1 MAVTIDAVSTARDK
15 KTFVRFPWTIYRD
28 DPHWVPPLL
37 IERQDFLNPAKNP
50 FFDHADVQ
58 LFLARDAGGVL
69 VGRVAAIVNH
79 SHVARHGEKA
89 GFFGLFE
96 SVDDQ
101 EVAGAL
107 FDAAAGFLRSRGM
120 QVMRG
125 PENMSINDDVGLLV
139 AGFDRPPFVMMP
151 HNPPYYQRLVEG
163 YGFRKAMDLLAY
175 YGEHRDPKPPE
186 RLERG
191 MAILRK
197 RYAFTIRPP
206 DMKRFA
212 DEVDRIKRIYNE
224 AWEENWNA
232 IPMTDREFA
241 HLAKDLKLVLDPE
254 MCLIAEVN
262 GEVAGFSLALPDINQ
277 ALIRLNGRL
286 LPFGLVKL
294 LWHKRRIDRLRVIA
308 LGVLPRYRQMA
319 LSTALIY
326 ETYRRG
332 VARGYHAAELSWILE
347 TNAAM
352 NNALVNEGFVVH
364 KTYRMYDYPL

>member
-1 MAVTIDAVSTARDK
+1 
-15 KTFVRFPWTIYRD
+15 
-28 DPHWVPPLL
+28 
-37 IERQDFLNPAKNP
+37 
-50 FFDHADVQ
+50 
-58 LFLARDAGGVL
+58 
-69 VGRVAAIVNH
+69 
-79 SHVARHGEKA
+79 VARHAEKA

-96 SVDDQ
+96 SVDRQ
-101 EVAGAL
+101 EVASAL
-107 FDAAAGFLRSRGM
+107 FEAAAGFLRSKGM

-139 AGFDRPPFVMMP
+139 RGFDRPPFLMMP
-151 HNPPYYQRLVEG
+151 HNPPYYERLVDG

-175 YGEHRDPKPPE
+175 YGERRDPRPPE

-197 RYAFTIRPP
+197 RYAFTIRSA
-206 DMKRFA
+206 DMKHFA
-212 DEVDRIKRIYNE
+212 REVELIKRVYNE
-224 AWEENWNA
+224 AWEDNWNA

-286 LPFGLVKL
+286 LPLGLFKL
-294 LWHKRRIDRLRVIA
+294 LWYKRRIDRLRVIA
-308 LGVLPRYRQMA
+308 MGVLPRYRQMA

-326 ETYRRG
+326 ETYKRG
-332 VARGYHAAELSWILE
+332 VARGYRAGELSWILE
-347 TNAAM
+347 TNAPM
-352 NNALVNEGFVVH
+352 NNALVNEGFIVH
-364 KTYRMYDYPL
+364 KTYRLYDYPL